1 MSAIALQRALV
12 LACFLAVVGAGLPQL
27 GKATSGL
34 PLVDH
39 GRNSSVNTVLEQTL
53 GEPGM
58 PDAIRAWLA
67 KLPAGQ
73 PILVV
78 VPLNN
83 MSADIT
89 ADSVSY
95 LAWPRP
101 VMVGKKPEEIR
112 ALMNGA
118 RERFAAVGFCYLS
131 APPGITQGKLFGPA
145 LRFLPS
151 QPVPE

>member
-1 MSAIALQRALV
+1 MSATAIQRALV
-12 LACFLAVVGAGLPQL
+12 LACFLAVVAAGIPRL

-67 KLPAGQ
+67 KLPPGR

-78 VPLNN
+78 AAPNN
-83 MSADIT
+83 MPADIT

-101 VMVGKKPEEIR
+101 VVVGSKPEEIR
-112 ALMNGA
+112 ALMSGA